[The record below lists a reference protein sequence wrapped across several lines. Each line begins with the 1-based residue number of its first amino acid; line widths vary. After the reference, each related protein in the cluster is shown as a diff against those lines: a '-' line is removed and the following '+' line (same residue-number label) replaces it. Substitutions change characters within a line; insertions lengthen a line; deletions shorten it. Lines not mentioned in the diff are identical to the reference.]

1 MDTWAT
7 SSLSPQIAG
16 RMLDEPELYRR
27 IFPMQLRPQAHEI
40 IRTWTFYTIVK
51 SYFHFGALPWETV
64 MLSGHALDRSGRKLS
79 KSQGNAPVMPLP
91 LIERHGADALRYW
104 ACRAGRRERAAR
116 AGAVGAARSIGN
128 RGQGTG
134 NREGEGEGEGVRP
147 HEPAQAGARRIAPPR
162 RACTR
167 PPPDHDVALY

>member
-51 SYFHFGALPWETV
+51 SYFHFGALPWATV

-79 KSQGNAPVMPLP
+79 KSKGNAPVMPATSVAWWCW
-91 LIERHGADALRYW
+91 R
-104 ACRAGRRERAAR
+104 
-116 AGAVGAARSIGN
+116 
-128 RGQGTG
+128 
-134 NREGEGEGEGVRP
+134 
-147 HEPAQAGARRIAPPR
+147 QAWARRGWPPLM
-162 RACTR
+162 
-167 PPPDHDVALY
+167 PSKWALAASCLWPIVKKF